1 MNLIIL
7 NGRVVDP
14 AQNINK
20 KINIEI
26 KNGKINNYFS
36 GQPKKNINLDK
47 YEIINAKNMI
57 ISPGFI
63 DLHVHLRDPGLVHK
77 ENIKTGSDSAASG
90 GFTSIACMPNTFPP
104 NDNPKITKYIL
115 KTAEKDSKINIFPIG
130 AITKNQQGNELAKIK
145 ENIN

>member
-1 MNLIIL
+1 MVQANSIRKGLAKMNLIIL

-14 AQNINK
+14 SQNINK

-26 KNGKINNYFS
+26 KNGKVNSYFS

-115 KTAEKDSKINIFPIG
+115 YN
-130 AITKNQQGNELAKIK
+130 LLIK
-145 ENIN
+145 K

>member
-1 MNLIIL
+1 MVQTNSFRKGLAKMNLIIL

-14 AQNINK
+14 TQNINK

-26 KNGKINNYFS
+26 KNGKVNNYFT
-36 GQPKKNINLDK
+36 GQPKKNINPDK

-77 ENIKTGSDSAASG
+77 ENIKTGSV
-90 GFTSIACMPNTFPP
+90 
-104 NDNPKITKYIL
+104 
-115 KTAEKDSKINIFPIG
+115 INMSSTYGLVGCDQRIY
-130 AITKNQQGNELAKIK
+130 GNSRL
-145 ENIN
+145 NV

>member
-14 AQNINK
+14 SQNINQ

-26 KNGKINNYFS
+26 KNGKVNNYFS

-104 NDNPKITKYIL
+104 NDLSLIHI
-115 KTAEKDSKINIFPIG
+115 
-130 AITKNQQGNELAKIK
+130 
-145 ENIN
+145 